1 MHSQA
6 GSNLILVARRADALK
21 SVSEA
26 CAAAHKS
33 SGVKSGGQF
42 VTVQLDVSDRAAV
55 AKLFDNVPENLKKVD
70 VLGLL
75 ISSVATHM
83 VCLYTMLFEQ

>member
-1 MHSQA
+1 
-6 GSNLILVARRADALK
+6 VARRAEALK

-33 SGVKSGGQF
+33 SGVKAGGQF

-70 VLGLL
+70 VLGAS
-75 ISSVATHM
+75 ISVATH
-83 VCLYTMLFEQ
+83 VVYLHSCSNSEQRWVRSWR